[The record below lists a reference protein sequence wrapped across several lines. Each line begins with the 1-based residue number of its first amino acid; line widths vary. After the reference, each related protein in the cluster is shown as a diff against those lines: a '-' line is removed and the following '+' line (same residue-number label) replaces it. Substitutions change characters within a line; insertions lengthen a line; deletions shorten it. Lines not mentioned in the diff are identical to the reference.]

1 MFIDI
6 PVRDLDLAK
15 TCGVPFAVIA
25 EIERLPDPLPSF
37 TNRKG
42 LEYPVETRKMA
53 AKLRS
58 LGISL
63 RKVAK
68 IVGMASEN
76 NVRTACKAF
85 KNGTLFAQN
94 RKSPFYGFVDSVLED
109 NAEFLDHAD
118 TNIKELEERYQAL
131 APDMQM
137 MVQYAYNMGYS
148 DAAEGHGPNEM
159 LKL

>member
-1 MFIDI
+1 MIIKI
-6 PVRDLDLAK
+6 PARDLKLAAS
-15 TCGVPFAVIA
+15 CGVPASI
-25 EIERLPDPLPSF
+25 IDLISQLPDPLPSF
-37 TNRKG
+37 TNPKG
-42 LEYPVETRKMA
+42 LEYPVETRTMA
-53 AKLRS
+53 VNLRS
-58 LGISL
+58 LGFPL

-85 KNGTLFAQN
+85 KNGTLFTRN
-94 RKSPFYGFVDSVLED
+94 RKSPFDGFVDSVPED

-118 TNIKELEERYQAL
+118 TNIKDLEERYQAL
-131 APDMQM
+131 TPDMQM